1 MSEESKDP
9 FAAFSSEPQ
18 PPASVIDGYD
28 EAMEEFCNSYKQNDN
43 VESLTDSM
51 NKYDATVVN
60 TQIIRQKLTNKLLTD
75 VMRMDL
81 SEAAKD
87 ADLFAAHAKM
97 ISETRGLLN
106 DIDNSS
112 RNHTAVKL
120 KHKDTESQASMAFS
134 AAELLSK
141 IKANDIQTSGTAFV
155 DNSTELEKLIENQFD
170 DPGTVVLD
178 TELEVGTSML
188 PKQNKEEF

>member
-1 MSEESKDP
+1 MSDESKDP

-18 PPASVIDGYD
+18 PPAAAIDGFD
-28 EAMEEFCNSYKQNDN
+28 EAVEQYCNTYKSDDKIN
-43 VESLTDSM
+43 SLTDSM
-51 NKYDATVVN
+51 NKYDSTVVN
-60 TQIIRQKLTNKLLTD
+60 TQVIRQQLTNKLLTD

-97 ISETRGLLN
+97 ISEARGLLN

-112 RNHTAVKL
+112 KNHTAVKL
-120 KHKDTESQASMAFS
+120 KQKDTESQASMAFS

-141 IKANDIQTSGTAFV
+141 IRAGDLQTSGTVFV
-155 DNSTELEKLIENQFD
+155 DNSEEIEKLIENQFD
-170 DPGTVVLD
+170 DPGSVVLD

-188 PKQNKEEF
+188 PKPSKDDY